1 MLKVLAIVG
10 SPRKGKNNDTL
21 VEHMLKGIADY
32 KEVSA
37 SIEKL
42 YANKM
47 QIASCTACEGCGR
60 KKGCVIKDDMNSLY
74 TKFDEADIVI
84 ISSPL
89 YFCSVSS
96 QLKAIIDR
104 NQAIWSS
111 KYILND
117 SLINKE
123 KSRLGYFIC
132 TAGMPDEP
140 HLFDATL
147 PVMELFFKSINTSHE
162 GNLFVPNVDQQPIM
176 EDEKMLQEA
185 YALGAKLIEKAATL

>member
-21 VEHMLKGIADY
+21 VDYMLKGIAYD
-32 KEVSA
+32 KKRPV
-37 SIEKL
+37 SIEKF
-42 YANKM
+42 YADKM
-47 QIASCTACEGCGR
+47 HVASCKACEGCGR
-60 KKGCVIKDDMNSLY
+60 KKGCVLKDDMNSLY
-74 TKFDEADIVI
+74 QKFDEADIVI

-89 YFCSVSS
+89 YFNSVSS

-117 SLINKE
+117 SLINKD
-123 KSRLGYFIC
+123 KRRLGYFIC

-140 HLFDATL
+140 NLFDATL
-147 PVMELFFKSINTSHE
+147 PIMELFFKSINTIHE
-162 GNLFVPNVDQQPIM
+162 GNFFVPNVDQQPIM
-176 EDEKMLQEA
+176 EDEAMLQKVH
-185 YALGAKLIEKAATL
+185 ALGVELAKKAATL